1 MHVNVT
7 DLSVSYRTTLILDK
21 LNLSLPEGKLIAL
34 VGPNGCG
41 KSTLL
46 KSIARLLAPRN
57 GQIFLEGQSIHA
69 MSAKDVARK
78 LALLTQTPITPDG
91 ITVRDLVAYGRAPYL
106 NAFGHLSSDDKKL
119 IQRSMMLMG
128 VEDLAENS
136 LTQLSGG
143 QRQRVWIAMALAQ
156 QTNTLLLDEP
166 TTYLDMAHQV
176 ELMNH
181 LQLLNKNGKSIIVV
195 LHDLNQACRYA
206 DILVVLK
213 QGRVVATGTPE
224 QVMSEALLQ
233 DVFELNAKIFSDPIA
248 GTPMCIATH

>member
-46 KSIARLLAPRN
+46 KSIARLLAPQDGR
-57 GQIFLEGQSIHA
+57 IMLEGQSIHS
-69 MSAKDVARK
+69 MSAKGVARK
-78 LALLTQTPITPDG
+78 LALLTQTPITPEG

-106 NAFGHLSSDDKKL
+106 NAFGHLSAEDKQL

-128 VEDLAENS
+128 VEGLAGNS

-181 LQLLNKNGKSIIVV
+181 LQLLNKSGKSILVV

-206 DILVVLK
+206 DMLVVLK

-224 QVMSEALLQ
+224 QVMSESMLQ

-248 GTPMCIATH
+248 GTPMCIATQ

>member
-106 NAFGHLSSDDKKL
+106 NAFGHLSADDKKL

-136 LTQLSGG
+136 LTHLSGG
-143 QRQRVWIAMALAQ
+143 QRQRVW
-156 QTNTLLLDEP
+156 
-166 TTYLDMAHQV
+166 
-176 ELMNH
+176 
-181 LQLLNKNGKSIIVV
+181 
-195 LHDLNQACRYA
+195 
-206 DILVVLK
+206 
-213 QGRVVATGTPE
+213 
-224 QVMSEALLQ
+224 
-233 DVFELNAKIFSDPIA
+233 
-248 GTPMCIATH
+248 

>member
-1 MHVNVT
+1 M
-7 DLSVSYRTTLILDK
+7 
-21 LNLSLPEGKLIAL
+21 
-34 VGPNGCG
+34 
-41 KSTLL
+41 
-46 KSIARLLAPRN
+46 
-57 GQIFLEGQSIHA
+57 LEGQSIHS
-69 MSAKDVARK
+69 MSAKGVARK
-78 LALLTQTPITPDG
+78 LALLTQTPITPEG

-106 NAFGHLSSDDKKL
+106 NAFGHLSAEDKQL

-128 VEDLAENS
+128 VEGLAGNS

-181 LQLLNKNGKSIIVV
+181 LQLLNKSGKSILVV

-206 DILVVLK
+206 DMLVVLK

-224 QVMSEALLQ
+224 QVMSESMLQ

-248 GTPMCIATH
+248 GTPMCIATQ

>member
-46 KSIARLLAPRN
+46 KSIARLLAPRD
-57 GQIFLEGQSIHA
+57 GQIFLEGQSIHS

-91 ITVRDLVAYGRAPYL
+91 ISVRDLVAYGRAPYL
-106 NAFGHLSSDDKKL
+106 NAFGHLSAEDKKL

-136 LTQLSGG
+136 LIQLSGG

-206 DILVVLK
+206 DMLVVLK

>member
-46 KSIARLLAPRN
+46 KSIARLLIPRD
-57 GQIFLEGQSIHA
+57 GQIWLEGQTLRSLT
-69 MSAKDVARK
+69 AKEVARK
-78 LALLTQTPITPDG
+78 IALLTQTPISPDG
-91 ITVRDLVAYGRAPYL
+91 ITVKNLVAFGRAPYL
-106 NAFGHLSSDDKKL
+106 NAFGHLSSTDKLL
-119 IQRSMMLMG
+119 IQQSMSLMG
-128 VEDLAENS
+128 VEELAENN
-136 LTQLSGG
+136 LAQLSGG

-181 LQLLNKNGKSIIVV
+181 LQQLNKNGKSIIVV

-206 DILVVLK
+206 DMLVVLK
-213 QGRVVATGTPE
+213 QGRVIATGTPE
-224 QVMSEALLQ
+224 QVMTETLLKN
-233 DVFELNAKIFSDPIA
+233 VFELTAKIFSDPIA
-248 GTPMCIATH
+248 GTPMCIAV